1 MATSRRG
8 KSKPPD
14 HSERVRTGLT
24 KAKERGVKLGRPAE
38 QATSQVRLLPTRM
51 GARWAATSDLQRR
64 RPALPRLA
72 PRLGRPGWP
81 RNGSPQEPAFLHR
94 QPWLMLA
101 ICRTAV
107 SFVTDH
113 ARLVAWQDRCAAAR
127 EEALHTVVTPPRGG
141 GSVPST
147 AWMGPAG
154 CA

>member
-38 QATSQVRLLPTRM
+38 QATSRIRLLPARM

-72 PRLGRPGWP
+72 PRLGRPGRL
-81 RNGSPQEPAFLHR
+81 RNGNPQEPAFLHR
-94 QPWLMLA
+94 QP
-101 ICRTAV
+101 
-107 SFVTDH
+107 
-113 ARLVAWQDRCAAAR
+113 
-127 EEALHTVVTPPRGG
+127 
-141 GSVPST
+141 
-147 AWMGPAG
+147 
-154 CA
+154 